1 MENEQKKDY
10 IKPELSVAEFEY
22 LAPLL
27 VGSGDDDYDEEVV
40 DTEWIKP

>member
-10 IKPELSVAEFEY
+10 IKPELSVVEFEY
-22 LAPLL
+22 QTPLL
-27 VGSGDDDYDEEVV
+27 DCSGGCDYDEEVV